1 MPRLARLSMCVLLGA
16 ACLGGP
22 AEALA
27 APPVAPAVIQP
38 DGALANF
45 KVMHDMAYG
54 DSINSAL
61 IVAQD
66 GKLYGVAR
74 FGGLFN
80 DGTIFS
86 MVPGGLFRELHTF
99 EVESE
104 ASRPY
109 GLLEAP
115 EGGTFYGMARYGGW
129 SGYGA
134 IYRFTPPDDL
144 EIIHSFYGTD
154 GDEPRGSLIFGT
166 DGQLY
171 GVTVDGGAS
180 GHGTVFRM
188 STSGT
193 IQTLHSFAKDQLD
206 GYRPMSRLL
215 LASDGAFYGTTSR
228 GGTHGHG
235 TAFRITAQ
243 GEYQVLHAFDGSDG
257 DNILGGL
264 TEGPDGLL
272 SGVSTAAASTVSGL
286 SIG

>member
-16 ACLGGP
+16 ACLAGP

-99 EVESE
+99 EVE
-104 ASRPY
+104 
-109 GLLEAP
+109 
-115 EGGTFYGMARYGGW
+115 
-129 SGYGA
+129 
-134 IYRFTPPDDL
+134 
-144 EIIHSFYGTD
+144 
-154 GDEPRGSLIFGT
+154 
-166 DGQLY
+166 
-171 GVTVDGGAS
+171 
-180 GHGTVFRM
+180 
-188 STSGT
+188 
-193 IQTLHSFAKDQLD
+193 
-206 GYRPMSRLL
+206 
-215 LASDGAFYGTTSR
+215 
-228 GGTHGHG
+228 
-235 TAFRITAQ
+235 
-243 GEYQVLHAFDGSDG
+243 
-257 DNILGGL
+257 
-264 TEGPDGLL
+264 
-272 SGVSTAAASTVSGL
+272 
-286 SIG
+286 